1 MLDTNMVSYILRG
14 KSQAAR
20 ARLAGLL
27 DVAVSNIH
35 VPTMLVRGLLSDVVD
50 QKGVDHFRAAMP
62 EATVV
67 DVAGAS
73 HMIAGDRNDVFSDAV
88 ITFLED
94 QILPTI
100 G

>member
-1 MLDTNMVSYILRG
+1 
-14 KSQAAR
+14 
-20 ARLAGLL
+20 
-27 DVAVSNIH
+27 
-35 VPTMLVRGLLSDVVD
+35 
-50 QKGVDHFRAAMP
+50 
-62 EATVV
+62 
-67 DVAGAS
+67 VAGAS

>member
-1 MLDTNMVSYILRG
+1 
-14 KSQAAR
+14 
-20 ARLAGLL
+20 
-27 DVAVSNIH
+27 
-35 VPTMLVRGLLSDVVD
+35 
-50 QKGVDHFRAAMP
+50 MP
-62 EATVV
+62 EASVV